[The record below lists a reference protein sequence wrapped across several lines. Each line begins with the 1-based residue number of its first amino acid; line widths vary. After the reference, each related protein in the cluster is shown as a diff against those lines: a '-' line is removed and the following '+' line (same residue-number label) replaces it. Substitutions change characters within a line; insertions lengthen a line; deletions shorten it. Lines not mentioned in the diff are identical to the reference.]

1 MISNRLATLASLT
14 SCVALSQAAS
24 PWPITFSSNETVG
37 PDGPWNVITFN
48 IDFPDQTQWFLPSLL
63 ETSVIVNASACT
75 SQQSNCQSPATGM
88 WKGSGAQLL
97 RAAMNSA
104 TFGPD
109 AWNDEAGIYTTAVMG
124 LEGTL
129 RYVSDRFTLSADGD
143 TEYLNMVATAVAD
156 NVSVTYPGGQAYTLD
171 VGYLSLYG
179 GAATFNWTAADG
191 ETAVSQNLTLPRAYN
206 QSAIP
211 SISYGLHVGSAA
223 HGVPGSL
230 YWGGYDQA
238 RVIGDPVSAA
248 ADNGFFSLVDVSLGV
263 ESGESALLNT
273 TSSSVTGLLD
283 TSTATSLTT
292 RADPGV
298 PYLYLP
304 GSTCASIAA
313 HLPVN
318 YDADYGLYIWD
329 TTADSYEQL
338 VTSPHHLSFTFASNT
353 TIAVPLA
360 LLNLTLSSR
369 VTDSAGGSTYFPC
382 RPYTATSSSDQQP
395 EAILG
400 RAFLQAAFLGQN
412 WQSGATWLAQA
423 PGPAGINGNGV
434 AEEVVVKTIEEAD
447 TELTRTTGAP
457 GWAETWK
464 GVLNALEEGEGGS
477 TTTDTGSDDSES
489 VEEGL
494 SAGAKAGVGVG
505 AAVVVVGV
513 VVGVVWWLR
522 RGKKDN
528 KTAGGAA
535 MAAEMGSGPE
545 QQHLQQQQP
554 LWGTQSGELAGR
566 EVVEMAGGH
575 KWPGELESYHHASE
589 LDAGHPG
596 TGRPA

>member
-1 MISNRLATLASLT
+1 
-14 SCVALSQAAS
+14 
-24 PWPITFSSNETVG
+24 
-37 PDGPWNVITFN
+37 
-48 IDFPDQTQWFLPSLL
+48 
-63 ETSVIVNASACT
+63 
-75 SQQSNCQSPATGM
+75 M
-88 WKGSGAQLL
+88 WKGSGAQSL

-104 TFGPD
+104 SFGPD
-109 AWNDEAGIYTTAVMG
+109 AWSDEAGIYTTSVMG
-124 LEGTL
+124 LEGQL
-129 RYVSDRFTLSADGD
+129 RYVSDRFTLNDD
-143 TEYLNMVATAVAD
+143 DNTEYLNMVATAVAD

-179 GAATFNWTAADG
+179 GANTFNWTAADG

-211 SISYGLHVGSAA
+211 SISYGLHMGSAA
-223 HGVPGSL
+223 HGIPGSL

-273 TSSSVTGLLD
+273 TSSSLTGLLD
-283 TSTATSLTT
+283 TSSGSTAGSLTT

-304 GSTCASIAA
+304 GDTCASVAA
-313 HLPVN
+313 HLPVS

-329 TTADSYEQL
+329 TAAASYDRL
-338 VTSPHHLSFTFASNT
+338 VTSPHHLSFTFSSNT

-382 RPYTATSSSDQQP
+382 RPYTSASSEQP

-400 RAFLQAAFLGQN
+400 RAFLQAAFLAQN
-412 WQSGATWLAQA
+412 WQSGSAWLAQA
-423 PGPAGINGNGV
+423 PGPAGISGNGV
-434 AEEVVVKTIEEAD
+434 AEEVVVKSIGEAD

-464 GVLNALEEGEGGS
+464 GVLSELDEDGGS
-477 TTTDTGSDDSES
+477 TTSTDAGTNDDES

-513 VVGVVWWLR
+513 VLGVVWWLR
-522 RGKKDN
+522 RGKKK
-528 KTAGGAA
+528 KTAGAA
-535 MAAEMGSGPE
+535 MAAELGSGPE
-545 QQHLQQQQP
+545 QHHLQQQQP
-554 LWGTQSGELAGR
+554 LWGMQGGELAGR
-566 EVVEMAGGH
+566 EVVEMSGGH

-596 TGRPA
+596 AGRPA